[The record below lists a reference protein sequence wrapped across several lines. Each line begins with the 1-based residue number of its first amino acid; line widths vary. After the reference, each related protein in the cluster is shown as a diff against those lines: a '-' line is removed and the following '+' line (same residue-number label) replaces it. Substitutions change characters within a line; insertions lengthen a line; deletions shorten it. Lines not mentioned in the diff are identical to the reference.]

1 MAESDSETWEMEIK
15 PASGFLY
22 TVNVLNKHLFTATG
36 EMVAVYVGLQELKYL
51 DYLTDK
57 ISAAY
62 KNTIIHGTL
71 HPENLC
77 G

>member
-1 MAESDSETWEMEIK
+1 M
-15 PASGFLY
+15 
-22 TVNVLNKHLFTATG
+22 
-36 EMVAVYVGLQELKYL
+36 AVYVGLQELKYL

-62 KNTIIHGTL
+62 KNTIIHGTV

>member
-1 MAESDSETWEMEIK
+1 MAERDSETCIMEIK
-15 PASGFLY
+15 LSSGFLY
-22 TVNVLNKHLFTATG
+22 TVNFLNKHLFTATG
-36 EMVAVYVGLQELKYL
+36 EMLAVYVGLQELKYL
-51 DYLTDK
+51 DCLTDE

-62 KNTIIHGTL
+62 KHTIIHGTL

>member
-1 MAESDSETWEMEIK
+1 MDFKLSY
-15 PASGFLY
+15 GFIY
-22 TVNVLNKHLFTATG
+22 TVNVLNKHISTATG
-36 EMVAVYVGLQELKYL
+36 EMLAVYVGLQELIYL
-51 DYLTDK
+51 DYMTDK

-62 KNTIIHGTL
+62 KHTIIHGTV